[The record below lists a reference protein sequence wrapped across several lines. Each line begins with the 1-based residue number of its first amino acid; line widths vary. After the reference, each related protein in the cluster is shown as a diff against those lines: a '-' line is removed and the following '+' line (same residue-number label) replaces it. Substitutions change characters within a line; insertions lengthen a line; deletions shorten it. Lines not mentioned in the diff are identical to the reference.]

1 MNLVFNDLWGVE
13 TALIDENQ
21 SFGFAHTIWSLS
33 ELCCFDL
40 IFSHFSAHSR
50 HSAARQRSSESRPRR
65 VRPSRGSD
73 AGSKTISLRK
83 KRIRKFSFSHLTFK
97 HWRLGFTSLF
107 VHCVCGLKQSLQP
120 SLTWIMN
127 CYQQDRGI
135 ERTSQT
141 QEIRAN
147 IPSDDK
153 VTVFSEPFPIKED
166 LLSWRSLTTIVSGDI
181 WGGGWSR
188 TNELLKRQTGHYN
201 PTSHNPGLVADN
213 L

>member
-50 HSAARQRSSESRPRR
+50 HSAARQRSSGSRPRR

-135 ERTSQT
+135 ERTFKHKRSVQIF
-141 QEIRAN
+141 Q
-147 IPSDDK
+147 
-153 VTVFSEPFPIKED
+153 VTIKWLYSVSLFP
-166 LLSWRSLTTIVSGDI
+166 
-181 WGGGWSR
+181 
-188 TNELLKRQTGHYN
+188 LKRICCHDV
-201 PTSHNPGLVADN
+201 PWPP
-213 L
+213 